1 MTSSVSGKRSPAELI
16 APDHS
21 LRWRRESN
29 PCARLCR
36 PLPHHS
42 ATPPLGLMPLHL
54 RADDGIRTRDPHLG
68 KVMRYQL
75 RYIRAPRTTRRP
87 SRSTTIVHRSVAAQI
102 SAFAGAPPPISTPKR
117 LLRLAET
124 ADPRPAS
131 HLRQT
136 ARTAASPKWIL
147 AATLTVLVFDVVRPF
162 GRLSGLVAQWESVRL
177 TRGRSLVRTQPGPHP
192 DHQRRVRAAAARLP
206 RLGS

>member
-1 MTSSVSGKRSPAELI
+1 MCRPSGAPIGKPQVLRRSQFGNERKREPVVRDTGIEPVTSSVSGKRSPAELI

-75 RYIRAPRTTRRP
+75 RYIRAPRTTSSPVAKHDDSPPKCSCTNLRVCRCVSARLQSKTPGSAPKRGGIRGP
-87 SRSTTIVHRSVAAQI
+87 SRPR
-102 SAFAGAPPPISTPKR
+102 GAR
-117 LLRLAET
+117 RN
-124 ADPRPAS
+124 
-131 HLRQT
+131 
-136 ARTAASPKWIL
+136 
-147 AATLTVLVFDVVRPF
+147 
-162 GRLSGLVAQWESVRL
+162 SGLRTPLGPRADS
-177 TRGRSLVRTQPGPHP
+177 GRDPSPC
-192 DHQRRVRAAAARLP
+192 
-206 RLGS
+206 